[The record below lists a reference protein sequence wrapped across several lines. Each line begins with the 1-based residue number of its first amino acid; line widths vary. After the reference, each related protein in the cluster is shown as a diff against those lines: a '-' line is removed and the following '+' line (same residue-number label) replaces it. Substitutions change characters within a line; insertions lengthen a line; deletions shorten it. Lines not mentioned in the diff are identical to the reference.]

1 VTVAIARVTLFLGEG
16 RSLKEKR
23 MVLRRLKDLVRGKF
37 NVSVAEV
44 GENDKWQRAIMG
56 ITLVANDRKFADTAL
71 NEVLSFIRGEVELS
85 HEERELQSFGDELAG
100 PDFKHW
106 EG

>member
-1 VTVAIARVTLFLGEG
+1 
-16 RSLKEKR
+16 

-37 NVSVAEV
+37 NVSMAEV
-44 GENDKWQRAIMG
+44 GENDKWQRAILG
-56 ITLVANDRKFADTAL
+56 ITLVANDRKFADAAL
-71 NEVLSFIRGEVELS
+71 NEVLAFIRGQVELS

>member
-1 VTVAIARVTLFLGEG
+1 MTVAIARVTLFLGEG
-16 RSLKEKR
+16 HSLKEKR

-37 NVSVAEV
+37 NVSIAEV
-44 GENDKWQRAIMG
+44 GENDKWQRAILG
-56 ITLVANDRKFADTAL
+56 LTLVASDRKFADTAL
-71 NEVLSFIRGEVELS
+71 NEVLSFIRGEVQLS
-85 HEERELQSFGDELAG
+85 NEERELQSFGDELVG